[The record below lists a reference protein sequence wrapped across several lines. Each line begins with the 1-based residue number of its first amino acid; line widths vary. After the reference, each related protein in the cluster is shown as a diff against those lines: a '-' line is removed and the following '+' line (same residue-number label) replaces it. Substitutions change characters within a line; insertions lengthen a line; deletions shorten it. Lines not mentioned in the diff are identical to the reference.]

1 MCVDRRSL
9 IAALVLTSVSI
20 GVASAQTQ
28 TNIRFVLDWKYEGQ
42 HAQFLAPLDDGTF
55 KKLGLNVQI
64 DRGQGSGDT
73 VAKVA
78 SGVYDMGH
86 ADTYA
91 MVRFNAA
98 NPNTPLI
105 SVAIVQDES
114 TVGIV
119 ALRERGIS
127 TPKDLVGK
135 KIYSPLTEV
144 GRQLFPIFAHQN
156 GIDPKSIEWNTVA
169 PDLRDTMLA
178 RKVADAVTSNTAT
191 TILNLIAA
199 KVPESDL
206 QVFHY
211 ARYGIPLYGTSIVTT
226 RAFAEKNPEA
236 VKNFIRG
243 LAHGLNVMAKDVNNA
258 MAIVKRRDPLLNDEI
273 ETMRMRRIMR
283 DSLITANVAKNGFSS
298 VDIGRLEK
306 TLTMVAPA
314 FDIPVPA
321 VKDVFV
327 ADYLPP
333 REDLKIIPWS
343 YEK

>member
-1 MCVDRRSL
+1 MMFAFRWAFLS
-9 IAALVLTSVSI
+9 ALLLFGAGLDT
-20 GVASAQTQ
+20 ASAQQQ
-28 TNIRFVLDWKYEGQ
+28 TTIRFVLDWKFEGQ
-42 HAQFLAPLDDGTF
+42 HAQFVAPLDDGTY
-55 KKLGLNVQI
+55 KKLGLNVLI

-98 NPNTPLI
+98 NPKTPLV

-114 TVGIV
+114 AVGIV

-135 KIYSPLTEV
+135 KLYSPLTEV
-144 GRQLFPIFAHQN
+144 GRQLFPIFAYQN
-156 GIDPKSIEWNTVA
+156 GIDPKSIDWNTVS

-191 TILNLIAA
+191 TILNMIAA
-199 KVPESDL
+199 KVPESEL
-206 QVFHY
+206 QVFLY

-243 LAHGLNVMAKDVNNA
+243 LAHGLNVMVKDLDGA
-258 MAIVKRRDPLLNDEI
+258 MASVKKRDPLLNDEI
-273 ETMRMRRIMR
+273 EKMRMRRIMR

-298 VDIGRLEK
+298 VDVARLET
-306 TLTMVAPA
+306 TLKQVAPA
-314 FDIPVPA
+314 FDIPVPS
-321 VKDVFV
+321 VKDVFIG
-327 ADYLPP
+327 DYTPSAEDRKILP
-333 REDLKIIPWS
+333 WTAN
-343 YEK
+343 